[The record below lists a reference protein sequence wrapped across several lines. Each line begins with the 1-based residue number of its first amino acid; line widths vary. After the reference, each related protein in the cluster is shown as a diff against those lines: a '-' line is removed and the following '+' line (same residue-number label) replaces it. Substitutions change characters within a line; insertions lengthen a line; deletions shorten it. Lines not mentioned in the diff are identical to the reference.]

1 MAFVY
6 FVLQDTKDLL
16 NVPLNVE
23 SEDSILEQLGTKAD
37 QYFTNQ
43 MTAYA
48 ELLPLTGGNLTTAQ
62 QATNQYVASLYMA
75 RKQNFESAKYWEER
89 YKETTNTLIALLT
102 SDPTNRTKRVSVTL
116 PYTTEPLKSDTGL
129 EY

>member
-1 MAFVY
+1 MAFTY

-23 SEDSILEQLGTKAD
+23 SEDGILEQLGNKAD

-43 MTAYA
+43 MTSYA
-48 ELLPLTGGNLTTAQ
+48 EALPLTGGNLTTAQ

-75 RKQNFESAKYWEER
+75 RKQNFDSAKYWEDR
-89 YKETTNTLIALLT
+89 YKETFNTLVNLLT
-102 SDPTNRTKRVSVTL
+102 SDPTNRTKRVAVTKA
-116 PYTTEPLKSDTGL
+116 YITDPLKSDPLL
-129 EY
+129 E

>member
-16 NVPLNVE
+16 NIPLNVE
-23 SEDSILEQLGTKAD
+23 SEDGILEQLGSKAD

-43 MTAYA
+43 MTSYA
-48 ELLPLTGGNLTTAQ
+48 EALPLTGGNLTTAQ

-75 RKQNFESAKYWEER
+75 RKQNFEAAKFYDEK
-89 YKETTNTLIALLT
+89 YKETFNTLVNILT
-102 SDPTNRTKRVSVTL
+102 ADPTNRTKRVAVKRA
-116 PYTTEPLKSDTGL
+116 YRTEPLKSDPLL
-129 EY
+129 E